1 MFSGR
6 PAPNDS
12 DKTFLLRHIGARRLS
27 FTLHFQAGCGMT
39 LNQQFDGICNIMCSS
54 VPSIAV
60 LFLGYF
66 SLNHKRP
73 EDPEIKMHA
82 NMGYQSN

>member
-1 MFSGR
+1 
-6 PAPNDS
+6 
-12 DKTFLLRHIGARRLS
+12 
-27 FTLHFQAGCGMT
+27 MT